1 MVPTSGPNRGVGFRF
16 ANGPVECE
24 MTGPYF
30 TPDEDTLFV
39 NIQHPGETTGIRP
52 TSPGI
57 FGQEATYTSWWPEGN
72 KTAGDNPS
80 TPLPSTVAITRARPG
95 DRDDDWDDRDRR
107 GRNSG

>member
-1 MVPTSGPNRGVGFRF
+1 MFMVPSSGPNRGVGFRF

-30 TPDEDTLFV
+30 TPDEETLFV

-52 TSPGI
+52 TSPGV

-72 KTAGDNPS
+72 KTTADNPS
-80 TPLPSTVAITRARPG
+80 TPMPSTVAITRGRPG
-95 DRDDDWDDRDRR
+95 EGSDDGDDD
-107 GRNSG
+107 